1 LNSSIPIFQAD
12 LAQPLTFL
20 DGASFDVVLSP
31 LVLNYIED
39 WTVTMSEFYRVLVS
53 SGHLVFSVSH
63 PFSDF
68 TYFKSENYFRTEFV
82 GSEWRGFGER
92 VYMPSFRHSLSETVN
107 PVIDAGF
114 VIERILEPKPTE
126 EFRKADPEEYEELMR
141 QPVFLCIR
149 SRK

>member
-1 LNSSIPIFQAD
+1 
-12 LAQPLTFL
+12 
-20 DGASFDVVLSP
+20 
-31 LVLNYIED
+31 
-39 WTVTMSEFYRVLVS
+39 
-53 SGHLVFSVSH
+53 
-63 PFSDF
+63 
-68 TYFKSENYFRTEFV
+68 
-82 GSEWRGFGER
+82 
-92 VYMPSFRHSLSETVN
+92 MPSFRHSLSETVN